1 MATAK
6 IIPELIVLLLEH
18 EIPVSLHLNKEGD
31 VVFHVDGF
39 GKCGRLTLSLDPEGD
54 EETMIATDRYKAEEG
69 VASLTDMVYLNM
81 RWAEITAERM
91 NRKTSDFGEFM
102 TSEWKKLA
110 VTCGLAKEENRTVT
124 TFGRT

>member
-18 EIPVSLHLNKEGD
+18 KIPVALRLREDGA

-39 GKCGRLTLSLDPEGD
+39 GKCGHITLSLDPEGD
-54 EETMIATDRYKAEEG
+54 EDTMIATDRYKAEEG

-102 TSEWKKLA
+102 TSEWKELA
-110 VTCGLAKEENRTVT
+110 IFCGLAKEETRTVT
-124 TFGRT
+124 TFGRC